1 MEHAKLISLNMKN
14 RALIVDDEPLAREV
28 IRAWLQPH
36 PEITLVGEATN
47 GWEAV
52 AAIRRQQPDL
62 VFLDVQMPDLDGFGV
77 VHEIAAER
85 LPAIVFVT
93 AYDQFA
99 VRAFEVH
106 ALDYL
111 LKPFTQARFEQALQR
126 ARQQLAQA
134 HVGDI
139 DQRLRALLADRARV
153 YSHDDQDKKNSAA
166 KYSDRLAVKESGK
179 VLLLKADEIDWIEAA
194 GDYVCLHVARKS
206 HLLNESMNSLVA
218 KLDPNHFVRVH
229 RSTVVNLERVKELH
243 PHFNGEYFI
252 LLHDGTQLKLS
263 RTYRESLQSL
273 LGQHL

>member
-1 MEHAKLISLNMKN
+1 MKN

-36 PEITLVGEATN
+36 SEITLLGEATN

-52 AAIRRQQPDL
+52 AAIQQQQPDL

-77 VHEIAAER
+77 LHEITAAR
-85 LPAIVFVT
+85 LPSIIFVT

-111 LKPFTQARFEQALQR
+111 LKPFTRARFDQALQR
-126 ARQQLAQA
+126 ARQQLSQ
-134 HVGDI
+134 VQEGNL
-139 DQRLRALLADRARV
+139 DQRLRALLADCARV
-153 YSHDDQDKKNSAA
+153 YSHEAQEEKTTAS
-166 KYSDRLAVKESGK
+166 KYFDRLAVKESGK
-179 VLLLKADEIDWIEAA
+179 VLLLKTGDIDWIEAA

-206 HLLNESMNSLVA
+206 HLFNESMSNLLA
-218 KLDPNHFVRVH
+218 KLDPSRFVRIH

-273 LGQHL
+273 LDQPL